1 MSPSKLAPA
10 IAIALLG
17 SSATAAA
24 SQLDY
29 DLYAG
34 IMHSDN
40 INLSTSKPISQ
51 TVFAPGVNF
60 TWDQQ
65 GSAFQAHAFGNVQ
78 YLDYLGSRF
87 RNQTAVQLSSQALWT
102 LAPERLDIAFSDYAG
117 MQPLD
122 TRASDAP
129 GNRQRTNVFTVGPV
143 FHFRLGPT
151 LRGQAELRY
160 INSYAEKTSQ
170 FNSNREQ
177 AALRLQK
184 DLSATDHISL
194 NADYQHV
201 DLYRDKVDPNYD
213 RRELFAHY
221 LRELQHF
228 TFDAQLGTT
237 RIDFDRAGVRS
248 ISSPL
253 VRASLDWRPSTRNTF
268 TLTARRQYSDAA
280 QDMMLTPG
288 AQAIGPTY
296 AINTGDTMANPQV
309 YLERMGEASW
319 AFRGERFST
328 SVTPYYRKLGY
339 SGSTEFD
346 QTGRGINATMTY
358 RLSPTLSAS
367 VYAAREN
374 LKFNDSNRL
383 DKTLLSGVMLTSER
397 NQHWSWRTGVSYQR
411 RHSSVVGQGYHET
424 EIYVGVV
431 YKR

>member
-1 MSPSKLAPA
+1 MSSNKLGQAVTL
-10 IAIALLG
+10 ALFAVSAG
-17 SSATAAA
+17 ATAG
-24 SQLDY
+24 QLDY

-40 INLSTSKPISQ
+40 INLSTDQPISQ
-51 TVFAPGVNF
+51 TVFVPGVNF

-65 GSAFQAHAFGNVQ
+65 GATFKAHAFGNIQ
-78 YLDYLGSRF
+78 YLDYLGGRF
-87 RNQTAVQLSSQALWT
+87 KNQTAVQLSSQALWT
-102 LAPERLDIAFSDYAG
+102 LAPERLDVAFQDYAG

-177 AALRLQK
+177 AALSAQK
-184 DLSATDHISL
+184 DLSATDHLSL
-194 NADYQHV
+194 NASYEHV
-201 DLYRDKVDPNYD
+201 DLYRDRVDPNYN

-221 LRELQHF
+221 LRELQYF
-228 TFDAQLGTT
+228 SIDAQLGTT
-237 RIDFDRAGVRS
+237 RIDFDRAGERS

-253 VRASLDWRPSTRNTF
+253 IRASLDWHPSTRNTF

-339 SGSTEFD
+339 SGNAEFD
-346 QTGRGINATMTY
+346 QTGRGINVTVDY
-358 RLSPTLSAS
+358 RLRPTLDLGI
-367 VYAAREN
+367 YAAREN
-374 LKFNDSNRL
+374 LTFNDTSRL
-383 DKTLLSGVMLTSER
+383 DKTLLSGIMLTSQR

-411 RHSSVVGQGYHET
+411 RRSSTPGQGYRET
-424 EIYVGVV
+424 EVYVGVM